1 MEHKLLLP
9 IYDEWRRFCV
19 ESRIILLIIIV
30 LWQKS
35 RIRPIKWRQMWIKT
49 FKFRQS
55 KRTSLSSSSTNIV
68 LMGWWL
74 LSQQIKPI
82 EMHARS
88 SKLKGI
94 VNAALAYSRLILLD
108 SRELD
113 YPQLVFFVEEWRF
126 LGFQFIFI
134 SDVHNF
140 KLLVQ
145 IFD

>member
-108 SRELD
+108 SRKLD